1 MKNIENKTHKP
12 IKVPLPG
19 GKFLHLGPGKT
30 GQVAD
35 SAIDTAPA
43 LKKLIEAGEL
53 EVHVD
58 GAGPAGGGE
67 PGGSAV
73 HAATHGH
80 VPNTMMR
87 PKGDR

>member
-1 MKNIENKTHKP
+1 MKNVENKTHRP

-30 GQVAD
+30 GQIAD
-35 SAIDTAPA
+35 GAVDRPAI
-43 LKKLIEAGEL
+43 KKMVEAGEIEIL
-53 EVHVD
+53 AEEGGH
-58 GAGPAGGGE
+58 AAGGGE
-67 PGGSAV
+67 GSAV

>member
-1 MKNIENKTHKP
+1 MKNIENKSRKP

-30 GQVAD
+30 GQIAD
-35 SAIDTAPA
+35 SAIDRPA
-43 LKKLIEAGEL
+43 VKKLIEAGEL

-58 GAGPAGGGE
+58 GAGHEGGGE
-67 PGGSAV
+67 AGSAI